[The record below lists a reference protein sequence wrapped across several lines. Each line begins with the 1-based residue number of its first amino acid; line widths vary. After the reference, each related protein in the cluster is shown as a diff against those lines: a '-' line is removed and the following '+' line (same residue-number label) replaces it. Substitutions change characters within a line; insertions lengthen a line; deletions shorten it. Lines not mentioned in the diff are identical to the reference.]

1 MGHLATSVYT
11 TDLLGR
17 WHCNKKIWFLGST
30 LSLLL
35 STKYFQLSLGVNHPC
50 CKIWKT
56 HSKQCKGNFARRI
69 KLLIKAV

>member
-1 MGHLATSVYT
+1 MGHLATSVHI

-35 STKYFQLSLGVNHPC
+35 LTKYFHFSLGVNHLQSLED
-50 CKIWKT
+50 
-56 HSKQCKGNFARRI
+56 HAKQHKGNFSRRI
-69 KLLIKAV
+69 KQLIKAV